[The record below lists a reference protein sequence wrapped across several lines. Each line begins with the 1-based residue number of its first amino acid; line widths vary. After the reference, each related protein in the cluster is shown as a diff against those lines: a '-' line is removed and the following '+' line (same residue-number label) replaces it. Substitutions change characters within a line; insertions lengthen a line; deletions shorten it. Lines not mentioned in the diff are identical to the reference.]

1 MSVEITALSYV
12 SYATLFLA
20 ALAVT
25 FQTPLVVLTL
35 IGLRLISRAQLRRQW
50 RAVYMTITG
59 LAAGITPDWGPS
71 SMLFF
76 GGGPGRVFRKK
87 VLPGGPGF
95 SRPGTPPAFGAGNTP
110 AGEPRW

>member
-1 MSVEITALSYV
+1 MSVQITALSYV

-50 RAVYMTITG
+50 RAVYMTITV
-59 LAAGITPDWGPS
+59 LAAGIPPDWGPVT
-71 SMLFF
+71 MVLLGAGLGPLFQTKLLPAPLGF
-76 GGGPGRVFRKK
+76 FWRGIGPG
-87 VLPGGPGF
+87 
-95 SRPGTPPAFGAGNTP
+95 
-110 AGEPRW
+110 

>member
-1 MSVEITALSYV
+1 MSVQITALSYV

-59 LAAGITPDWGPS
+59 LAAGITPDWRPVT
-71 SMLFF
+71 MLLCAAA
-76 GGGPGRVFRKK
+76 PGRVFAIKLLLGRW
-87 VLPGGPGF
+87 GFSGPGHA
-95 SRPGTPPAFGAGNTP
+95 PGVGG
-110 AGEPRW
+110 GEARA